1 MRSKIIFLLVTFV
14 LSFTILGTKIQS
26 YYTPAKIRTPYQ
38 TTQHHDDTIRIAYI
52 GDSWAVGHQFHNC
65 KIKDLLERDLHRPVI
80 VRSYGIGGLTSKEIY
95 YALFDL
101 DNLRYFMKKGYDYC
115 YISAGINDTYKKM
128 STSYYQQSM
137 DCIIRFLLANH
148 IHPIIQEIP
157 DYNIRKVYD
166 NQTVKK
172 KFIRKFSQLV
182 NEIDVDCKQQFRN
195 SLNELIQVKGYMRKI
210 SIIRYKSWNRNYMND
225 LSTLYIEDQMHLN
238 DKGYCVLD
246 SVIADNIIANTH

>member
-1 MRSKIIFLLVTFV
+1 
-14 LSFTILGTKIQS
+14 
-26 YYTPAKIRTPYQ
+26 
-38 TTQHHDDTIRIAYI
+38 
-52 GDSWAVGHQFHNC
+52 
-65 KIKDLLERDLHRPVI
+65 
-80 VRSYGIGGLTSKEIY
+80 
-95 YALFDL
+95 
-101 DNLRYFMKKGYDYC
+101 MKKGYDYC

-246 SVIADNIIANTH
+246 SVIADNIIANKH